1 MQAQLQGAFQHSYK
15 EHSRHSGTHHLKV
28 GVALVAR
35 PPPVVPM
42 VRLCGLQ
49 LLAVHWR
56 GREAGQAGLFEAMEG
71 RGRLHPASQ
80 AHMHASLQRLLEGPL
95 ELHPPDPNTFTQ
107 LHNPG
112 LLCSS
117 PMAPGGSTHLT
128 LSVRRSSGPSSP
140 SSYATSCRPL
150 ALSKPTTCAQQGL
163 PGSAQR
169 LGVVC
174 SGYNAELAARA
185 KPQIA
190 GCKAVSKWLAAHTVA
205 RGRYNAQQ
213 RGRCAPPQNRRP
225 GRRASTRRRASPPQS
240 APPAAQALHRNKAG
254 GMQKRRLVSCM
265 QWQQLLLCNGSRKL
279 LREHAWHATSTC
291 SPWLLLT
298 AQQPKP
304 PGTTSLC
311 SPLPRPG

>member
-1 MQAQLQGAFQHSYK
+1 
-15 EHSRHSGTHHLKV
+15 
-28 GVALVAR
+28 
-35 PPPVVPM
+35 
-42 VRLCGLQ
+42 
-49 LLAVHWR
+49 
-56 GREAGQAGLFEAMEG
+56 
-71 RGRLHPASQ
+71 
-80 AHMHASLQRLLEGPL
+80 MHASLQRLLEGPL

-174 SGYNAELAARA
+174 SGYNAELAARV
-185 KPQIA
+185 KPHIA

-225 GRRASTRRRASPPQS
+225 GRRASTRRHASPPQS

-298 AQQPKP
+298 PCPATQVPLAPLSAYPCPGLGRRPRAPPAGSATSAPQPP
-304 PGTTSLC
+304 PQSTRPRHHRTAAAPCPDGGR
-311 SPLPRPG
+311 SPRSEAAVGAEASRLAGRMQEKRGWGAGNSGQAC